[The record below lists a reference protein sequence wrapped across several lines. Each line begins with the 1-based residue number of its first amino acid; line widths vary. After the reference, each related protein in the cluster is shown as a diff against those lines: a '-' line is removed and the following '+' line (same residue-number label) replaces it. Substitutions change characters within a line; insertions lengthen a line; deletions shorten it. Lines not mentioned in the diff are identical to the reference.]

1 MRLGDICNIGSGGTP
16 SRKKLE
22 FYGGNIPWAK
32 ISDIENAQ
40 NGILTATEESITE
53 EGLNDIRNKL
63 FPVGTLLF
71 AMYGSIGK
79 VAITGRKMATNQAIL
94 GITPKD
100 KDIISLDYLK
110 IWFEANK
117 QQLLN
122 QGRGVTLKNLSATI
136 IRDLDVPIPAY
147 QTQLHIANILTKAE
161 SLIAQRKESLR
172 LHDEYLKS
180 VFLEMFGDPVRNEK
194 KYRIVEISEIS
205 THIKDG
211 PHVSPKYSENGI
223 PILSTRNIRPGK
235 LIMDELKYV
244 SEQTYTELTKRFKP
258 QKFDVLITKGGTTG
272 YAKVVDFDF
281 EFCIW
286 VHLACV
292 RLKSTVNPFYFE
304 HAFNSDYCYF
314 QARKFT
320 HGITNQDLGLTRIAK
335 IKLLLPPIELQTK
348 FAKIVEKTEALKTQ
362 YQQSLQVLEN
372 LYGSLSQKA
381 FKGELDLKDES
392 LLMAA
397 EPEITYNKK

>member
-16 SRKKLE
+16 SRKKFE

-161 SLIAQRKESLR
+161 NLIAQRKESIR
-172 LHDEYLKS
+172 LLDEYLKS
-180 VFLEMFGDPVRNEK
+180 VFLEMFGDIENVKFKTSLLEELAVKITDGTHQSPKFQNSGVPFLLVSNIVNNEIFYQTN
-194 KYRIVEISEIS
+194 KYISEEEYLTLNKRTPIEIGDILITS
-205 THIKDG
+205 VGSYGNPALVKTITKFAFQRHIAYIKPNHSKINNVYLFGALKSDFVKFQIDKVVKG
-211 PHVSPKYSENGI
+211 VAQLTLNLGELKKIKI
-223 PILSTRNIRPGK
+223 PI
-235 LIMDELKYV
+235 
-244 SEQTYTELTKRFKP
+244 
-258 QKFDVLITKGGTTG
+258 
-272 YAKVVDFDF
+272 
-281 EFCIW
+281 
-286 VHLACV
+286 
-292 RLKSTVNPFYFE
+292 
-304 HAFNSDYCYF
+304 
-314 QARKFT
+314 
-320 HGITNQDLGLTRIAK
+320 
-335 IKLLLPPIELQTK
+335 PPLELQTK
-348 FAKIVEKTEALKTQ
+348 FAQIVEKTEALKAQ
-362 YQQSLQVLEN
+362 YQQSFQEFEN

-381 FKGELDLKDES
+381 FKGELNLKDES

-397 EPEITYNKK
+397 EPETKYGE